1 MKVGNIFRKYG
12 DRLSPEQKADI
23 RKGMADGQE
32 GLDKMRAFALANSD
46 QPATV
51 FVTFRKNGRKEM
63 LSEDILFLPVSE
75 LSAQIRARKLSP
87 VELTSSYVERIRK
100 LGPRFNAY
108 ATLTA
113 DLAMEQAHA
122 AQKEINA
129 GKYRGPLHGIPYA
142 AKDLLA
148 VKGF

>member
-1 MKVGNIFRKYG
+1 
-12 DRLSPEQKADI
+12 
-23 RKGMADGQE
+23 
-32 GLDKMRAFALANSD
+32 
-46 QPATV
+46 
-51 FVTFRKNGRKEM
+51 M

-75 LSAQIRARKLSP
+75 LSSQIRARKLSP

-113 DLAMEQAHA
+113 DLAMEQARSA
-122 AQKEINA
+122 EKEINA

-148 VKGF
+148 VKGFPTMWGAKPYAAQKFDYDATVIRKLNQAGAVLLGKAAMIELAG